1 MASAAALPP
10 KMATEVFT
18 ALQAEG
24 QLEAVASEANTT
36 GGFIRLPGFV
46 PTFTM
51 AQQQRVEQLLRYFKD
66 NPYTPP
72 VRAEAETV
80 VGSEA
85 LASLIEQ
92 GRLVKLADNVLFL
105 RHTYQEALA
114 HQLAYLRAAGKIT

>member
-36 GGFIRLPGFV
+36 GGFIRIPGFL

-72 VRAEAETV
+72 VRAQTETG
-80 VGSEA
+80 VGSGV

-92 GRLVKLADNVLFL
+92 GRLVKLRHNLLFL
-105 RHTYQEALA
+105 LHAYEEA
-114 HQLAYLRAAGKIT
+114 